1 MTTTELPAARTP
13 AVPLPDRSVIPAV
26 WSRITDLTVER
37 GEGSWLITTDDE
49 RYLDYSSGIGV
60 VNTGHAHPHV
70 VAAIQDQAARLL
82 HGQQNI
88 VFHEPGLRLYDRLSR
103 LLPGGGWGAF
113 LSNSGAEAV
122 EAAVKLARIA
132 TGRPVILG
140 FRYGF
145 HGRTAQTMALTT
157 AKEVY
162 RGHFEPLPGSVYHTA
177 YPYCYRAPGGA
188 HSTMECTCDWEE
200 QLDLTF
206 HQIVYPE
213 HVAGI
218 IVEPVLGEG
227 GYVVPPPG
235 FLPRLREIT
244 RQHGIL
250 LIADEVQTGFGRTGE
265 MFAVRH
271 WDVEPDI
278 VVMAKGIASGLP
290 LSGLLAKRSLLAAWP
305 PGTHGGTFGGNV
317 VSCAAANATLDVIE
331 SEGLVANARERGA
344 QFLAGL
350 RRIGPKYRTVGDIR
364 GLGLML
370 ALEFVKPDQGDGRVP
385 NPEVTKRVQAEAL
398 ARKLIVLTAG
408 TYVNVVRIIPPLV
421 TTAEEVD
428 LGLRILDDSLAA
440 AGA

>member
-1 MTTTELPAARTP
+1 MTTYARAEKGEASP
-13 AVPLPDRSVIPAV
+13 IPDPTVIPPV
-26 WSRITDLTVER
+26 WSRITNLTIDR
-37 GEGSWLITTDDE
+37 GEGSWLITTDGE

-60 VNTGHAHPHV
+60 TSTGHAHPRV
-70 VAAIQDQAARLL
+70 VAAIQAQAAKLL

-88 VFHEPGLRLYDRLSR
+88 VYHEPGLRLYERLSHVM
-103 LLPGGGWGAF
+103 PGEGWGAF

-122 EAAVKLARIA
+122 EASVKLARIA

-157 AKEVY
+157 AKDVY

-177 YPYCYRAPGGA
+177 YPYCYRASGGA
-188 HSTMECTCDWEE
+188 HSPEACTCDWEE

-206 HQIVYPE
+206 HQLIYPE
-213 HVAGI
+213 HVAAV
-218 IVEPVLGEG
+218 IVEPVVGEG
-227 GYVVPPPG
+227 GYIVPPPG

-244 RQHGIL
+244 RQYGIL

-265 MFAVRH
+265 MFAMQH
-271 WDVEPDI
+271 WQVEPDI
-278 VVMAKGIASGLP
+278 VVVAKGIASGLP
-290 LSGLLAKRSLLAAWP
+290 LSGILAQRTLLQKWP
-305 PGTHGGTFGGNV
+305 PGTHGGTYGGNV

-331 SEGLVANARERGA
+331 SEGLVSNARERGD
-344 QFLAGL
+344 QFLTGL
-350 RRIGPKYRTVGDIR
+350 RRTATKYQSIGDVR

-370 ALEFVKPDQGDGRVP
+370 ALELIKPGQGDGRVP
-385 NPEVTKRVQAEAL
+385 NPELTKGVQAEAL

-408 TYVNVVRIIPPLV
+408 TYVNVLRIIPPLI
-421 TTAEEVD
+421 TTSEEVELA
-428 LGLRILDDSLAA
+428 LGILDESLAA